1 MKPRSRSIPIVAV
14 ALLIASVGSTGCASG
29 YRAAYITGSVTK
41 EFVSE
46 AQAQYDAQA
55 NEKLKA
61 CDPEVS
67 PGNGVTT
74 KPEFDACMGAAF
86 NADTQAKIVQALGV
100 YRAAAQS
107 ATAALLAV
115 DPDGKLDSSTK
126 TELVKAARVSVDAA
140 LEALALFPEGA
151 AMAAR
156 LNRLLP

>member
-1 MKPRSRSIPIVAV
+1 MKPRPRSLPIVAA
-14 ALLIASVGSTGCASG
+14 ALLAASAGSTGCASG

-67 PGNGVTT
+67 PDNGVTT
-74 KPEFDACMGAAF
+74 KAGFDACMGPAF
-86 NADTQAKIVQALGV
+86 NAETQAKIVQALGI

-107 ATAALLAV
+107 ASAALLAV
-115 DPDGKLDSSTK
+115 DPDGKLDSATK
-126 TELVKAARVSVDAA
+126 AELMDAVRASVDAA
-140 LEALALFPEGA
+140 LEALALFPEGSSL
-151 AMAAR
+151 AAR